1 MSLAQQTGNETPDW
15 MDVVKDQIRT
25 DRLELNTSLPGI
37 VKSYD
42 PATRTATVQPAI
54 KRTTVDGKN
63 PRRPLLL
70 DVPVVFPYSGT
81 QGITFPLKVDSP
93 CLLVFSQRSIDD
105 WVTKREEDVVTDT
118 RLHDINDAF
127 CIPGPNSPDAAEPL
141 DAFQINWDKIW
152 IGDTESS
159 PIPITTGP
167 AGGPIPNT
175 ELVQIIAKLCA
186 LLDTDTTPLLSSMG
200 PVTFNPTV
208 VTDMKSIKS
217 ALEALTP

>member
-1 MSLAQQTGNETPDW
+1 MSLANQTGNETPDW

-37 VKSYD
+37 VESYD
-42 PATRTATVQPAI
+42 PATRTASVRPAM
-54 KRTTVDGKN
+54 KRTTIDGRN

-70 DVPVVFPYSGT
+70 EVPVVFPYSGT
-81 QGITFPLKVDSP
+81 QGITFPLKVGSP

-105 WVTKREEDVVTDT
+105 WVTKREEDVVSDS

-127 CIPGPNSPDAAEPL
+127 CIPGPNSPDAATPK

-152 IGDTESS
+152 IGDVESAPLPLS
-159 PIPITTGP
+159 G
-167 AGGPIPNT
+167 IPNT
-175 ELVQIIAKLCA
+175 EMVQILTKFLELMA
-186 LLDTDTTPLLSSMG
+186 TPLVSSMG
-200 PVTFNPTV
+200 PVTFDPNAVAPLLAE
-208 VTDMKSIKS
+208 MKT